1 MLDLP
6 NSYKSPEEY
15 TADLGDFI
23 DTPLVS
29 QITGG
34 IHVNDALIRDAWER
48 LPEEWT
54 SWWSQFHDHRQVQQ
68 DLIDGIGDR
77 FEQGSELRTEPAL
90 AEKRP
95 QSLASWLT
103 RIRSLAL
110 PRNQRQGPEL
120 TLPEVLTARMNT
132 KKIAEV
138 SKAAAY
144 IHAVCQR
151 RGIAHVIDV
160 GSGQG
165 YLSSSLAYLFPDLK
179 LLAIDGSQ
187 SQVDGAQSFAA
198 SLEIPRDKLE
208 HMVHWIDGSPTL
220 AAKMTDWANGQK
232 CMLVGLHACGNLS
245 EHMLRYFATVSCI
258 DSLAA
263 IGCCYNHIVPASPSC
278 PEGFPI
284 SSVLRNKNVA
294 LSPTALMTACQA
306 PSNWEKPNLEKAD
319 EKAMSVFSKRRLYRA
334 ILEKLFFDK
343 DIRIHE
349 GGRAAWGIRKGDLA
363 SFPKFVN
370 RAMGCLGVD
379 SEGITI
385 EELMMYEKRYKSCEG
400 KIAILWTLSVLCC
413 KVVESVI
420 AMDRY
425 WFLANQ
431 EGIEVDIFPIFDF
444 KVSPRNLIIVAEK
457 NV

>member
-15 TADLGDFI
+15 TADLCDFI

-90 AEKRP
+90 AERRP

-187 SQVDGAQSFAA
+187 AQVDGAQSFAA
-198 SLEIPRDKLE
+198 SLEIPGDKLE

-363 SFPKFVN
+363 SFPKFAN

>member
-6 NSYKSPEEY
+6 SPYNSPEEY
-15 TADLGDFI
+15 TEDLCDFI

-34 IHVNDALIRDAWER
+34 IHVNDALIRDAWQR

-54 SWWSQFHDHRQVQQ
+54 SWWSLFHDHRHVQQ
-68 DLIDGIGDR
+68 DLIDGIRDK
-77 FEQGSELRTEPAL
+77 FEQGSDIGTEPAL

-95 QSLASWLT
+95 QSLSSWLAK
-103 RIRSLAL
+103 IGSLAL
-110 PRNQRQGPEL
+110 PRNQRQGPVL
-120 TLPEVLTARMNT
+120 TLPEILTARMNT

-151 RGIAHVIDV
+151 RGIAHVIDM

-165 YLSSSLAYLFPDLK
+165 YLSSSLAYLFSDLK
-179 LLAIDGSQ
+179 VLAIDGSQ
-187 SQVDGAQSFAA
+187 SQVEGAQLFAA
-198 SLEIPRDKLE
+198 SLKIPKDKLE
-208 HMVHWIDGSPTL
+208 HMVHWVDGSPPL
-220 AAKMTDWANGQK
+220 VAKMTDWSNGQK

-263 IGCCYNHIVPASPSC
+263 IGCCYNHIVPASSSC

-294 LSPTALMTACQA
+294 LSPTALMIACQA
-306 PSNWEKPNLEKAD
+306 PNNWGKPNLEKAN
-319 EKAMSVFSKRRLYRA
+319 ERVTSAFSKRRLYRA
-334 ILEKLFFDK
+334 ILEKVFFDK

-349 GGRAAWGIRKGDLA
+349 GGRAAWGIRKGDLV
-363 SFPKFVN
+363 SFPKFAN
-370 RAMGCLGVD
+370 RAMGCLGVG
-379 SEGITI
+379 SEEITI
-385 EELMMYEKRYKSCEG
+385 EELVMYEKRYKHCEG
-400 KIAILWTLSVLCC
+400 QIAILWTLSVLCW

-425 WFLANQ
+425 WFLAHQ
-431 EGIEVDIFPIFDF
+431 DGIEVEIFPIFDF
-444 KVSPRNLIIVAEK
+444 KVSPRNLILVAEK
-457 NV
+457 TV